1 MKQMYIDCSMG
12 AAGDMLTG
20 ALLDLMDEDARAEF
34 IEEFNRLGLPGIV
47 MEARPSVKCGINGT
61 RVHIKVNGTEED
73 EHLHDTHHTHEGSS
87 HTHGHSHDDSH
98 EAADHTHD
106 HSHHSHDDSHAH
118 THRGI
123 AGVKHIVESHL
134 DVPEKVKANI
144 LAVYDIIADAE
155 SKAHG
160 VPVTEVHFHEVG
172 TMDAIADVTAVCM
185 LIDRIDPQKVTA
197 SHVNVG
203 GGTVKSAHGIL
214 PVPAPATA
222 NILEG
227 IPSYS
232 GDIKSELCTPTGA
245 ALLKHFVEEFGE
257 MPEMKQERC
266 GNGMGAKDFER
277 ANCVRIMLG
286 ETEQ

>member
-20 ALLDLMDEDARAEF
+20 ALLDLMDEDARAGF

-47 MEARPSVKCGINGT
+47 MEAEPSVKCGVSGT

-73 EHLHDTHHTHEGSS
+73 EHLHDAHHDH
-87 HTHGHSHDDSH
+87 HAHDDG
-98 EAADHTHD
+98 
-106 HSHHSHDDSHAH
+106 HHSHDGSHEH

-123 AGVKHIVESHL
+123 AGVRHIVESHL
-134 DVPEKVKANI
+134 DVPVNVKDD
-144 LAVYDIIADAE
+144 LLSVYDIIADAE

-172 TMDAIADVTAVCM
+172 TMDAIADVTAVCL
-185 LIDRIDPQKVTA
+185 LIDRIKPQKIAA
-197 SHVNVG
+197 SHINVG
-203 GGTVKSAHGIL
+203 GGTVRSAHGIL

-227 IPSYS
+227 IPYYS
-232 GDIKSELCTPTGA
+232 GEIKSELCTPTGA
-245 ALLKHFVEEFGE
+245 ALLRHFAEEFGE
-257 MPEMKQERC
+257 MPDMRTERE
-266 GNGMGAKDFER
+266 GFGMGAKDFEI
-277 ANCVRIMLG
+277 ANCVRIALG
-286 ETEQ
+286 EAD